1 LLRPLATAV
10 QLHRAADGADLPAVR
25 RAVEQSL
32 LVEKEL
38 LVDPDFFTV
47 LREHGAGIGAVTVE
61 VKRGRHHNELTR
73 YRYDV
78 TLRQRPAAPA
88 QGDEPVELR
97 WGRDVAALP
106 ELCELLG
113 RHDGRPVRITGAPN
127 RRVVGEAAL
136 ARAVQE
142 EDIPLGPLLE
152 RLHAPQQDAAP
163 DPEDFHALGDAL
175 GRRVSVTWS
184 ATGPDALDVLF
195 SGAPSDALSDA
206 PDGTP
211 GAALSAAPAEAYR
224 PTRGAGTALSA
235 LTNRPAGKRGAPA
248 LAAELRSWLGARLP
262 DYLVPSAFV
271 VLDALPL
278 TANGKLDRR
287 ALPAPD
293 LGTAAGGRE
302 PRTPQEQLLAELF
315 ADVLGLPRVGVEDSF
330 FDLGGHSLL
339 ATRLASRVR
348 AVLGA
353 ELEIRTLFE
362 HPTVAAL
369 AGRLDGSVTERPALT
384 ARPRP
389 EQLPLSFAQ
398 RRLWF
403 LHRMDGPSATYNM
416 PLALSL
422 TGDLDRSALH
432 AALAD
437 VIARHESLRTV
448 LRETDGVPHQQVL
461 GADEAHPPLPVVEL
475 DESRLA
481 DRLAEA
487 ARRGFDLAA
496 EPPIRAE
503 LYALA
508 PDRHALLV
516 VVHHIAA
523 DGWSMG
529 PL

>member
-78 TLRQRPAAPA
+78 TLHKAPTTPADPGG
-88 QGDEPVELR
+88 QVELE
-97 WGRDVAALP
+97 WGRQVAGLA
-106 ELCELLG
+106 ELRELLAQPPA
-113 RHDGRPVRITGAPN
+113 DVLRITGVPN
-127 RRVVGEAAL
+127 RRVVRESAL
-136 ARAVQE
+136 ARAVQDADGSPAE
-142 EDIPLGPLLE
+142 LLD
-152 RLHAPQQDAAP
+152 RLHAPEEGDLP
-163 DPEDFHALGDAL
+163 DPEHFHQLGAEF
-175 GRRVSVTWS
+175 GRRVGVTWS
-184 ATGPDALDVLF
+184 ATSADALDVVFADLRAGQG
-195 SGAPSDALSDA
+195 SPVEPYQSSR
-206 PDGTP
+206 
-211 GAALSAAPAEAYR
+211 AAGR
-224 PTRGAGTALSA
+224 PPTS
-235 LTNRPAGKRGAPA
+235 LTNRPAGGRGTGA
-248 LAAELRSWLGARLP
+248 LIGELRDWLRGRLP

-271 VLDALPL
+271 ALDALPL
-278 TANGKLDRR
+278 TASGKLDRH

-293 LGTAAGGRE
+293 LGSAGAGRA

-315 ADVLGLPRVGVEDSF
+315 AEVLGLAQVGVEDSF

-348 AVLGA
+348 AVLGT
-353 ELEIRTLFE
+353 ELEVRTLFE
-362 HPTVAAL
+362 TPTVAGL
-369 AGRLDGSVTERPALT
+369 AARLDGSGTARPALT
-384 ARPRP
+384 VRPRS
-389 EQLPLSFAQ
+389 EHVPLSFAQ

-437 VIARHESLRTV
+437 VIARHECLRTV
-448 LRETDGVPHQQVL
+448 FRETDGVPHQVVL
-461 GADEAHPPLPVVEL
+461 SASEARPELPVVEL
-475 DESRLA
+475 DESELPERLT
-481 DRLAEA
+481 RA

-496 EPPIRAE
+496 EPPVRAE